1 MKLFV
6 FVYVLLIHLSLNA
19 QNNRLEKGIVID
31 TVWIDKNPG
40 ESFSLYLPNQYEPEK
55 PSPAIFI
62 FEPMARGK
70 IGIQPFISAA
80 EQYGYILICSNNS
93 KNGPYKL
100 NFAVANNLFSKAFS
114 TFEIDQKRIY
124 TAGFS
129 GGGRLA
135 STLAIQSDKIQG
147 VVSCGAGFNLKSR
160 ALPSTQKFSYVS
172 IMGDEDMN
180 YHELQFT
187 ENYLKKTQTSFE
199 FFTFDIN
206 HRWPDQD
213 QILLAY
219 DWLQL
224 EAYKNQLIEK
234 DSVALQRIYA
244 KFYKRAIAQQ
254 KNNQLITAS
263 ESYQRILKNFGRH
276 YYLDSIQKKYK
287 SLRESRQFKSQHK
300 KNQDLLSLEEALT
313 DEIWLQF
320 DKDLE
325 KKNYSLNWWE
335 NRINKLKKKEVSDN
349 LQESKM
355 YKRLLYKIFAH
366 AIETAR
372 YDNTLTTIQQ
382 RMLCYDICILVYP
395 TYALPYYRQIQ
406 YLIAIGEKDKSLDYL
421 EKLLASG
428 IDIKEVNLH
437 DNVLESLKDNDRF
450 KDLMKE

>member
-1 MKLFV
+1 
-6 FVYVLLIHLSLNA
+6 
-19 QNNRLEKGIVID
+19 
-31 TVWIDKNPG
+31 
-40 ESFSLYLPNQYEPEK
+40 
-55 PSPAIFI
+55 
-62 FEPMARGK
+62 
-70 IGIQPFISAA
+70 
-80 EQYGYILICSNNS
+80 
-93 KNGPYKL
+93 
-100 NFAVANNLFSKAFS
+100 
-114 TFEIDQKRIY
+114 
-124 TAGFS
+124 
-129 GGGRLA
+129 
-135 STLAIQSDKIQG
+135 
-147 VVSCGAGFNLKSR
+147 
-160 ALPSTQKFSYVS
+160 
-172 IMGDEDMN
+172 MGDEDMN

-234 DSVALQRIYA
+234 DSVALQRIYT

-335 NRINKLKKKEVSDN
+335 NRINKLK
-349 LQESKM
+349 
-355 YKRLLYKIFAH
+355 
-366 AIETAR
+366 
-372 YDNTLTTIQQ
+372 
-382 RMLCYDICILVYP
+382 
-395 TYALPYYRQIQ
+395 
-406 YLIAIGEKDKSLDYL
+406 
-421 EKLLASG
+421 
-428 IDIKEVNLH
+428 
-437 DNVLESLKDNDRF
+437 
-450 KDLMKE
+450 

>member
-1 MKLFV
+1 MKLVV
-6 FVYVLLIHLSLNA
+6 FIYVLLIHLSLNA
-19 QNNRLEKGIVID
+19 QHNGLEKGIVID

-40 ESFSLYLPNQYEPEK
+40 ESFSLYLPNQYESEK

-80 EQYGYILICSNNS
+80 EQYGYILICSNDS
-93 KNGPYKL
+93 KNGPYEL
-100 NFAVANNLFSKAFS
+100 NFAVANNLFSKAF
-114 TFEIDQKRIY
+114 TMLQIDQKRVY

-147 VVSCGAGFNLKSR
+147 VVSCGAGFNLNSR

-172 IMGDEDMN
+172 IMGDQDMN
-180 YHELQFT
+180 YNELQFT
-187 ENYLKKTQTSFE
+187 ETYLKKTQTSFE
-199 FFTFDIN
+199 LFTFEIN
-206 HRWPDQD
+206 HRWPDQN

-224 EAYKNQLIEK
+224 EAYKNQLIEI
-234 DSVALQRIYA
+234 DSIMLQRIYT
-244 KFYKRAIAQQ
+244 KFYKQAIAQQ
-254 KNNQLITAS
+254 NNKQLISAS

-276 YYLDSIQKKYK
+276 YDLDSIQKKYEA
-287 SLRESRQFKSQHK
+287 LRESRQFKNQHK
-300 KNQDLLSLEEALT
+300 KNQELLSTEGVLT
-313 DEIWLQF
+313 DEFWLQF

-335 NRINKLKKKEVSDN
+335 NRINKLKKKEISDD

-372 YDNTLTTIQQ
+372 YDNSLSTIQQ

-406 YLIAIGEKDKSLDYL
+406 YSMAIGEKDKSLDYL

-428 IDIKEVNLH
+428 IDKKEVNLH
-437 DNVLESLKDNDRF
+437 ENVLEGLKDNERF

>member
-1 MKLFV
+1 LGL
-6 FVYVLLIHLSLNA
+6 YA
-19 QNNRLEKGIVID
+19 QNNRLEKGVIID
-31 TVWIDKNPG
+31 TIWIDKNPG

-70 IGIQPFISAA
+70 IGIHPFISAA
-80 EQYGYILICSNNS
+80 EQYGYILICSNDS
-93 KNGPYKL
+93 KNGPYEH
-100 NFAVANNLFSKAFS
+100 NFEVANKLFTKAFS
-114 TFEIDQKRIY
+114 TLQIDQKRIY

-135 STLAIQSDKIQG
+135 STIAIQSDKIQG
-147 VVSCGAGFNLKSR
+147 VISCGAGFNLKSR
-160 ALPSTQKFSYVS
+160 ALPSNQNFSYVS

-180 YHELQFT
+180 YHELEFT
-187 ENYLKKTQTSFE
+187 ETYLKKTKTSFE
-199 FFTFDIN
+199 LFTFDIN

-213 QILLAY
+213 QILLAF

-224 EAYKNQLIEK
+224 ETYKKQLIEK
-234 DSVALQRIYA
+234 DSVVLQKIYT
-244 KFYKRAIAQQ
+244 KFYKQAIAEQYSN
-254 KNNQLITAS
+254 KLLIAS

-276 YYLDSIQKKYK
+276 YHLDSIQKKYK
-287 SLRESRQFKSQHK
+287 ALRESRQFKNQYK
-300 KNQDLLSLEEALT
+300 KNQDLLSAERVLT
-313 DEIWLQF
+313 DEFWLQF

-325 KKNYSLNWWE
+325 KKNISLNWWE
-335 NRINKLKKKEVSDN
+335 NRIGRLKKKEVSND

-395 TYALPYYRQIQ
+395 TYPLPYYRQIQ
-406 YLIAIGEKDKSLDYL
+406 YSIAIGEKDKSLDYL
-421 EKLLASG
+421 EKLLTTG
-428 IDIKEVNLH
+428 IDKKELDLH
-437 DNVLESLKDNDRF
+437 ENVLESLKDNDRF
-450 KDLMKE
+450 KELMKE

>member
-1 MKLFV
+1 M
-6 FVYVLLIHLSLNA
+6 SLTA
-19 QNNRLEKGIVID
+19 QPDRLEKGIVID
-31 TVWIDKNPG
+31 TIWIDKNPG
-40 ESFSLYLPNQYEPEK
+40 ESFSIYFPNHYEPEK

-70 IGIQPFISAA
+70 IGIQPFILAA
-80 EQYGYILICSNNS
+80 EQYGYVLICSNDS
-93 KNGPYKL
+93 KNGPYEL

-114 TFEIDQKRIY
+114 MLQIDQKRVY

-135 STLAIQSDKIQG
+135 STIAIQSDKIQG

-160 ALPSTQKFSYVS
+160 ALPSAQKFSYVS

-180 YHELQFT
+180 YHELEFT
-187 ENYLKKTQTSFE
+187 ETYLKKTQTSFE
-199 FFTFDIN
+199 LFTFDIN
-206 HRWPDQD
+206 HRWPDQE
-213 QILLAY
+213 QILLAF

-234 DSVALQRIYA
+234 DSVALQRIYN
-244 KFYKRAIAQQ
+244 KFYKQAITQQ
-254 KNNQLITAS
+254 HNNKLVMAS

-276 YYLDSIQKKYK
+276 YDLDSIQKKYK
-287 SLRESRQFKSQHK
+287 SLRESRQFKNQHK
-300 KNQDLLSLEEALT
+300 KNQDLLSAEQALT
-313 DEIWLQF
+313 DEIWFQF

-325 KKNYSLNWWE
+325 KKNYALNWWE
-335 NRINKLKKKEVSDN
+335 NKIGKLKKKEVSDD

-406 YLIAIGEKDKSLDYL
+406 YSIAIGEKDESLDYL
-421 EKLLASG
+421 EKLLATG
-428 IDIKEVNLH
+428 IELKELNLNE
-437 DNVLESLKDNDRF
+437 NVLESLKDNDRF
-450 KDLMKE
+450 KELMKE